1 MKISDKLRRL
11 PGHSTGSQ
19 GPLSFSFEFFP
30 PKTEQG
36 LSNLLTRI
44 TRMSKMNPVFVDVT
58 WGAGG
63 STAERTLE
71 LCQMIQAIQGLET
84 CMHLTCTNMDRVTL
98 DYALKEAKDAGIQN
112 ILALRGDPP
121 RDPDISHT
129 GNALAFNHAADLVR
143 YIRQQYGDYF
153 CIGVAAYPEGHP
165 DAAMTLAYTS
175 PLTQAQQ
182 NGPTTSQVSEQE
194 LQWLKAKVDAGADF
208 IVTQMFF
215 DTDRLIEWYQKCRAL
230 GISVPI
236 LPNIFP
242 IQNYQS
248 FRRVTQLCQ
257 VHVPPAVLE
266 ELAPI
271 QKDDVA
277 VKLFG
282 EQLAVRIIRVL
293 QQRLNLPVFHF
304 TTLNLETA
312 VRRVVTH
319 LTESVDDAQ
328 PCAGTESGHPSN
340 RVVVNRETLSPSR
353 TPANA
358 DAYLTSN
365 ARVLY
370 DGAGASETAR
380 VCQLP
385 LNGPGPRVAA
395 STHVPRTQAD
405 RLREP
410 ELAWDD
416 FPNGRWGDSRSPAYG
431 GYDAYGSGVLY
442 TNPHDARRQW
452 GQPTQESDITR
463 MFARYL
469 RSSLFAPGSSS
480 STTVTAASNRS
491 SPVDVQPSP
500 PRLPWSLYDTISPET
515 QWIQRG
521 LLHLIE
527 DRSLWTIASQPPVD
541 GEPSTNAQVG
551 WGPPNGWVY
560 QKPFV
565 EFFAT
570 DERYQALKPNFERN
584 PWVTFVAGNQGGE
597 LESSATQREKSSG
610 AIDLDE
616 DSVDHELSTAV
627 TWGIFP
633 GREVIQATLV
643 DKVGFLAWKDEA
655 FQVWRDWAQ
664 LHPPKSATRQFL
676 LDLSER
682 VWLVNVVYNDYKAP
696 ATRMFAEVFGL
707 ELEDT

>member
-1 MKISDKLRRL
+1 MKISDKLRQL
-11 PGHSTGSQ
+11 PGHSAGSR

-44 TRMSKMNPVFVDVT
+44 TRMSKMNPIFVDVT

-84 CMHLTCTNMDRVTL
+84 CMHLTCTNMDWITL
-98 DYALKEAKDAGIQN
+98 DYALKEAKAAGIQN

-121 RDPDISHT
+121 RNTGTTHT
-129 GNALAFNHAADLVR
+129 DDSLAFKHAADLVR

-175 PLTQAQQ
+175 PLTRAQQ
-182 NGPTTSQVSEQE
+182 GGPVTPQVSEQE

-215 DTDRLIEWYQKCRAL
+215 DTDRFIEWYQRCRRL

-248 FRRVTQLCQ
+248 FQRVTQLCQ
-257 VHVPPAVLE
+257 VHVPSTVLE
-266 ELAPI
+266 QLAPI

-277 VKLFG
+277 VKSFG
-282 EQLAVRIIRVL
+282 EQLAVRLIRDL
-293 QQRLNLPVFHF
+293 QQRLNLSVFHF

-319 LTESVDDAQ
+319 LSELTGDAQ
-328 PCAGTESGHPSN
+328 PFPATEPGHPSN
-340 RVVVNRETLSPSR
+340 RVVVNREALPSSR
-353 TPANA
+353 APANA

-365 ARVLY
+365 AHVLY
-370 DGAGASETAR
+370 DGVGALEAAR

-385 LNGPGPRVAA
+385 VDGPGPRVVAA
-395 STHVPRTQAD
+395 THVPRLQAD
-405 RLREP
+405 RLHEP

-442 TNPHDARRQW
+442 TNAHKAQQQW

-463 MFARYL
+463 LFARYL
-469 RSSLFAPGSSS
+469 RSSLFAPGSPAP
-480 STTVTAASNRS
+480 TAVASASNGPS
-491 SPVDVQPSP
+491 TVDVPPSP
-500 PRLPWSLYDTISPET
+500 LCLPWSLYDAISPET
-515 QWIQRG
+515 QWIQHG
-521 LLHLIE
+521 LLQLIE

-541 GEPSTNAQVG
+541 GEPSTNVQVG

-570 DERYQALKPNFERN
+570 DERYQALKPRFQRN
-584 PWVTFVAGNQGGE
+584 PWVTFVAGNQSGE
-597 LESSATQREKSSG
+597 LESSVTQREKPYGNMDS
-610 AIDLDE
+610 DE
-616 DSVDHELSTAV
+616 DNMDHELSTAV

-664 LHPPKSATRQFL
+664 LHPPDSATRQFL
-676 LDLSER
+676 SDLSER

-696 ATRMFAEVFGL
+696 PNRMFTEVFGL
-707 ELEDT
+707 ELENS